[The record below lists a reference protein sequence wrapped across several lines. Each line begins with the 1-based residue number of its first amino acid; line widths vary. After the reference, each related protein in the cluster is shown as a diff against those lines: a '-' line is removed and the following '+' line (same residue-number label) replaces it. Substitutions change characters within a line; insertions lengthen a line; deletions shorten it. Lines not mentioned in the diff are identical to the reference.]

1 MTDVFSS
8 PRKAIIQWLIVDL
21 ISVPSSSHS
30 AVMIKCGGRGGGSG
44 VRLKVRLEG
53 LGNRYLTALNNIE

>member
-1 MTDVFSS
+1 M
-8 PRKAIIQWLIVDL
+8 IQWLIVDL

-30 AVMIKCGGRGGGSG
+30 AVMINCGGSG

-53 LGNRYLTALNNIE
+53 LGNRYLTALIT